1 MKARGATAPLSV
13 GFLEI
18 NTKRERRAE
27 KSVGGPEGMTRVG
40 VGAGLVGTSDA
51 GFPRSNLRRG
61 GTDVAVGNVGC
72 VCRHN
77 AAGTGGAE
85 MSVD

>member
-18 NTKRERRAE
+18 YTKRERRAE
-27 KSVGGPEGMTRVG
+27 KSVGGAEGMTRVG
-40 VGAGLVGTSDA
+40 AGAELETSDA
-51 GFPRSNLRRG
+51 GFPRSDLRRG
-61 GTDVAVGNVGC
+61 RADVTVGCVGC
-72 VCRHN
+72 VCRHD